1 MIENDKTLST
11 IHQKL
16 LTIARENDEQN
27 MLILKKV
34 YDQYDV
40 LEYKKKIMRL
50 FKTLRQEKY
59 IRPEYSIKM
68 STNYEHNSNRSSN
81 SNGSQMEN
89 CVDKYI
95 DSMKREE
102 EVCESLL
109 KLSKKLTMEEMIYF
123 INTFL
128 LDKTEENIADTI
140 GISKTSL
147 QKIKKSCLVKA
158 WFELKIYLGE

>member
-16 LTIARENDEQN
+16 LAIARENDEQN

-89 CVDKYI
+89 FVDKYI